1 MMKMLLTWSAR
12 EKSVAAPSWPSSWQ
26 VLDRE
31 ERNMWYL
38 GDIKMEHDKRCSV
51 SRGVKESRYQ

>member
-1 MMKMLLTWSAR
+1 MMKMLLTWRAR
-12 EKSVAAPSWPSSWQ
+12 EKSVAASSWPSSWQ

-38 GDIKMEHDKRCSV
+38 GDKQGRGGAGQKM
-51 SRGVKESRYQ
+51 Q